1 MKQLLLVITAISCFN
16 VFVWSQTCGEGDY
29 DAEAILNGST
39 WTVTNGGNTVYTG
52 SDMLRAMQEAVGSLS
67 RNRTRIERVLV
78 KGDGT
83 IQANRSLDLPSYT
96 AIDVCGTINVTGP
109 ASGDNA
115 VIRGRDVHDI
125 EIENLSVTGAPYF
138 GIFFRKGYNITL
150 KKINL
155 QLSGGL
161 GIRIDNDP
169 SGSGN
174 WGSTNRVK
182 NVRIDNVY
190 VSGASNHGVETY
202 GIDGLKIGKVTARNV
217 ANCGLILNSTINAEV
232 DTIDGE
238 DCATGTGYATFRMAN
253 RNGKVGNDWPENIF
267 VHYVRARRGGRG
279 IFSVSESGGAV
290 FDKIDIAGTES
301 NSILL
306 ENAYNVTLATVS
318 GVVEGSDIRIAARAD
333 EFENSRDLT
342 IQNLTLKNCNL
353 NESPCGENVVFK
365 NIQLEGRSRS
375 NICSKIID
383 DPVSVRKMELNNKN
397 ISINSKLSGSILKM
411 VLSPDA
417 VMKTGAKSLQ
427 VVTAQGRI
435 VLHDILKNNVTE
447 YYTDLSSLPNGVYM
461 VRYANQTN
469 PVVLFR

>member
-1 MKQLLLVITAISCFN
+1 MKQLLLVITAISCLN

-83 IQANRSLDLPSYT
+83 IQANRSLDLTSYT
-96 AIDVCGTINVTGP
+96 SIDVCDTINVTGP

-150 KKINL
+150 KQINL
-155 QLSGGL
+155 QLSSGL

-190 VSGASNHGVETY
+190 VSGANNHGVETY
-202 GIDGLKIGKVTARNV
+202 GVDGLKIGKVTARNV
-217 ANCGLILNSTINAEV
+217 ANCGLILNSTINRSEERRV
-232 DTIDGE
+232 
-238 DCATGTGYATFRMAN
+238 
-253 RNGKVGNDWPENIF
+253 GKE
-267 VHYVRARRGGRG
+267 
-279 IFSVSESGGAV
+279 
-290 FDKIDIAGTES
+290 
-301 NSILL
+301 
-306 ENAYNVTLATVS
+306 
-318 GVVEGSDIRIAARAD
+318 
-333 EFENSRDLT
+333 
-342 IQNLTLKNCNL
+342 C
-353 NESPCGENVVFK
+353 
-365 NIQLEGRSRS
+365 RSRW
-375 NICSKIID
+375 
-383 DPVSVRKMELNNKN
+383 
-397 ISINSKLSGSILKM
+397 
-411 VLSPDA
+411 SPY
-417 VMKTGAKSLQ
+417 Q
-427 VVTAQGRI
+427 
-435 VLHDILKNNVTE
+435 
-447 YYTDLSSLPNGVYM
+447 
-461 VRYANQTN
+461 
-469 PVVLFR
+469 

>member
-1 MKQLLLVITAISCFN
+1 MKQLLLVTTAISCFN

-39 WTVTNGGNTVYTG
+39 WTVTNDGNTVYAG

-96 AIDVCGTINVTGP
+96 AIDVCGTINVTGS

-150 KKINL
+150 KQINL

-182 NVRIDNVY
+182 NVRMDNVY
-190 VSGASNHGVETY
+190 VSGANNHGVETY
-202 GIDGLKIGKVTARNV
+202 DVDGLKIGKVTARNV
-217 ANCGLILNSTINAEV
+217 ANCGLILNSTINAE
-232 DTIDGE
+232 
-238 DCATGTGYATFRMAN
+238 N
-253 RNGKVGNDWPENIF
+253 R
-267 VHYVRARRGGRG
+267 
-279 IFSVSESGGAV
+279 
-290 FDKIDIAGTES
+290 
-301 NSILL
+301 
-306 ENAYNVTLATVS
+306 YN
-318 GVVEGSDIRIAARAD
+318 RW
-333 EFENSRDLT
+333 
-342 IQNLTLKNCNL
+342 
-353 NESPCGENVVFK
+353 
-365 NIQLEGRSRS
+365 
-375 NICSKIID
+375 
-383 DPVSVRKMELNNKN
+383 
-397 ISINSKLSGSILKM
+397 
-411 VLSPDA
+411 
-417 VMKTGAKSLQ
+417 
-427 VVTAQGRI
+427 
-435 VLHDILKNNVTE
+435 
-447 YYTDLSSLPNGVYM
+447 
-461 VRYANQTN
+461 
-469 PVVLFR
+469 